1 MSWKI
6 YFTPRNLDEAL
17 ALLAEAPAE
26 TRLVA
31 GATDLMLELE
41 RGLRQGVSRLI
52 DLTRIPGLD
61 QIRLDEE
68 GWIRLGPLVTH
79 NQVAGS
85 KLIRERAFALARA
98 CWEVGAP
105 QIRNRATVAGNLI
118 TASPA
123 NDSIPP
129 LMALDARLRLLSP
142 GGERTVDLQAFYT
155 GVRKTVM
162 RPDEILVEIAFPA
175 PPAGARSAF
184 LKFGLDNTTWDLVA
198 DIERIRVHLGIE
210 RWLVFGGSWGSTLAL
225 AYAQTHPGR
234 VSALVLRGIFL
245 CRPQEI
251 QWFYQQGASRVFPD
265 YWADFLAPI
274 PEAERRDLLGA
285 YHRVL
290 TGSDEVARLAAAKAW
305 SVWEGRTATL
315 LPNPAVVEHFGG
327 AHLALGL
334 ARIECHYFMHQA
346 FLRPDQLLQEAGRLS
361 GIPGVIVHGRYDLIC
376 PLENAWELHRAWPGS
391 ELQIVPDAGHSAAEP
406 GTRAALVAATDRL
419 ARELG

>member
-1 MSWKI
+1 MNDL
-6 YFTPRNLDEAL
+6 YPD
-17 ALLAEAPAE
+17 LLPYAMHTLRVDDRHTLYVEECGRPGGVPAVFLHGGPGAGCE
-26 TRLVA
+26 PYHRRFFDPDRYRLVLFDQRGA
-31 GATDLMLELE
+31 GRATPHA
-41 RGLRQGVSRLI
+41 
-52 DLTRIPGLD
+52 DLT
-61 QIRLDEE
+61 
-68 GWIRLGPLVTH
+68 
-79 NQVAGS
+79 
-85 KLIRERAFALARA
+85 
-98 CWEVGAP
+98 
-105 QIRNRATVAGNLI
+105 
-118 TASPA
+118 
-123 NDSIPP
+123 
-129 LMALDARLRLLSP
+129 
-142 GGERTVDLQAFYT
+142 
-155 GVRKTVM
+155 
-162 RPDEILVEIAFPA
+162 
-175 PPAGARSAF
+175 
-184 LKFGLDNTTWDLVA
+184 DNTTWDLVA